1 MSPRVVRT
9 RFASRQ
15 QRVLAR
21 RDMKAFRFP
30 RSLFALPVV
39 LVLAAC
45 SSGPD
50 DRPAPRDDAGVPD
63 GGADAGSDGD
73 AGSDTDAGTPDSG
86 TDAGTP
92 DAGPDIEVPEDG
104 GTIVRG
110 TLTGRLT
117 VEGSPYRVEGD
128 SNGVVTIPRGQ
139 VLTVGPGVI
148 LDFRGRPEV
157 SERDVD
163 SDAPDNVMNHQAG
176 RVEVRVYGA
185 IQVRGTA
192 DAPVLLTSTNPYGWW
207 GMNFYGANSV
217 GSGDPVFEHMVFEKV
232 RKNQYNSD
240 RNWTR
245 GALWVYYPGAVTITD
260 SVFRDN
266 ESSANCGALD
276 LMFTDGSRVEN
287 TVFENNRIRE
297 IDRFAQPGT
306 SSMAGGGAV
315 CITHGRN
322 TVLRN
327 NTFRGNFVQ
336 AFGGSL
342 TSDLWDRP
350 ILTWPNPQGI
360 FDLGGGAA
368 IHYFQPD
375 NDLLEG
381 NVFDGNFIPLGP
393 GAAVQLEDIG
403 GSRTVVMRGNRFV
416 NNRGGAGGVITC
428 NRGSN
433 TGELAITRDNVFTG
447 NTVNGQPA
455 TNMTGDCGV
464 VTQ

>member
-1 MSPRVVRT
+1 MNALRPPR
-9 RFASRQ
+9 
-15 QRVLAR
+15 
-21 RDMKAFRFP
+21 P
-30 RSLFALPVV
+30 LFALPLV

-45 SSGPD
+45 SSAPD
-50 DRPAPRDDAGVPD
+50 ARPAPEDAGVTDGGADSGTPD
-63 GGADAGSDGD
+63 GGADAGRDGD
-73 AGSDTDAGTPDSG
+73 AGSDTDAGAPDSG
-86 TDAGTP
+86 TDAGIDTDAGTP
-92 DAGPDIEVPEDG
+92 DGGPVIEVPEDG
-104 GTIVRG
+104 GTVVTGI
-110 TLTGRLT
+110 LTGQLT
-117 VEGSPYRVEGD
+117 VAGSPYRVVGD
-128 SNGVVTIPRGQ
+128 SNGVVTIPSGH

-157 SERDVD
+157 TEADVD
-163 SDAPDNVMNHQAG
+163 TDAPDNVMNHQAG

-217 GSGDPVFEHMVFEKV
+217 GSGDPVFEHMVFERV

-240 RNWTR
+240 RDWTR
-245 GALWVYYPGAVTITD
+245 GALWVYYPGPVTITD

-276 LMFTDGSRVEN
+276 LMFTDGSRVEG
-287 TVFENNRIRE
+287 TRFEHNRIRE

-306 SSMAGGGAV
+306 FSMAGGGAV

-322 TVLRN
+322 TVLRD
-327 NTFRGNFVQ
+327 NTFRGNAVE

-350 ILTWPNPQGI
+350 ILTWPNPEGL

-375 NDLLEG
+375 NDLLEN
-381 NVFDGNFIPLGP
+381 NVFEGNFIPLGS

-403 GSRTVVMRGNRFV
+403 GSRTLIIRGNRFV

-433 TGELAITRDNVFTG
+433 TGELVITGDNVFTG

-464 VTQ
+464 VSR

>member
-1 MSPRVVRT
+1 
-9 RFASRQ
+9 
-15 QRVLAR
+15 
-21 RDMKAFRFP
+21 MKAFRRS

-45 SSGPD
+45 SSGPE
-50 DRPAPRDDAGVPD
+50 DRPAPGDDAGVTD
-63 GGADAGSDGD
+63 GGADAGTPDSG
-73 AGSDTDAGTPDSG
+73 TDAGVTDSG

-117 VEGSPYRVEGD
+117 VGGSPYRVVGD
-128 SNGVVTIPRGQ
+128 ANGVVTIPQGQ

-148 LDFRGRPEV
+148 LDFRGQPEV
-157 SERDVD
+157 TERDVD

-185 IQVRGTA
+185 IQVQGTA
-192 DAPVLLTSTNPYGWW
+192 EAPVLLTSTNPHGWW
-207 GMNFYGANSV
+207 GMNFYGASSV
-217 GSGDPVFEHMVFEKV
+217 GSGDPVFEHMIFEKV

-240 RNWTR
+240 RDWTR
-245 GALWVYYPGAVTITD
+245 GALWVYYPGPVTITD

-322 TVLRN
+322 TVLRG
-327 NTFRGNFVQ
+327 NTFRGNFVE

-350 ILTWPNPQGI
+350 ILTWPNPGGI

-381 NVFDGNFIPLGP
+381 NVFESNFIPLGP
-393 GAAVQLEDIG
+393 GAAVQLEDMG
-403 GSRTVVMRGNRFV
+403 GSRTVIMRGNRFV

-433 TGELAITRDNVFTG
+433 TGELVITRDNVFTG